1 MLRKIIRA
9 IDGREGLTMNATSE
23 QRRHTV
29 EAYLEDSRTRE
40 EVKARVDFYL
50 RPSGGSSGISV
61 AVGTLEIW
69 IEKRTPEGW
78 SLYPHPPEQRGGS
91 KRRCRARLCAGG
103 YNSHLVCR
111 IRNPSTS
118 GIGL

>member
-1 MLRKIIRA
+1 MLRTIIRA
-9 IDGREGLTMNATSE
+9 IDGREGLTMNAPSE

-69 IEKRTPEGW
+69 IENEHQK
-78 SLYPHPPEQRGGS
+78 GG
-91 KRRCRARLCAGG
+91 LCI
-103 YNSHLVCR
+103 R
-111 IRNPSTS
+111 ILPNKEAAPNDSAEHAFALAD
-118 GIGL
+118 IIPI